1 MSLTER
7 NLPPVPIN
15 TPLIDQRGMV
25 TQPWLGFFRHLFNRV
40 GGHSA
45 KTNIELDLDS
55 AGSVTSDMI
64 AALAVT
70 TAKIAAGAVT
80 ASKMA
85 DDAVTEDSIADGA
98 VTEDKLADG
107 SVTTPKLADDAVTA
121 DKLADDAVDTD
132 AILDDAVTTDKLA
145 DSAVDTDQLADGSV
159 TEPKIA
165 DGAVTEDKLGAGSV
179 TVTKIQDGIITVAK
193 IDAEDSDAG
202 QVIQSAGNGAAF
214 WGDIVI
220 TGVESSGNM
229 LTDGDGNTT
238 LNIGP
243 APGDASGL
251 FILTDSGAVK
261 WEVNITNA
269 GVLYTTG
276 PSSETVSDA
285 FKITKPDASF
295 GQIGVNTDGSLYVDT
310 VPTAPDINNLFFL
323 QSPNGSLW
331 KLLIGN
337 DNAIYVTEDN
347 GDGNKFSFTTPDGTI
362 LWQLRALPGYIPLQY
377 LRVLSAADLIVA
389 TPPPTVTDLLPIALY
404 DTGAVKRL
412 IFYDSAAWRYVHDNS
427 SV

>member
-1 MSLTER
+1 MSTPER

-15 TPLIDQRGMV
+15 TPLIDQKGMV

-55 AGSVTSDMI
+55 DGSISTDMI
-64 AALAVT
+64 QDLAITTPKLAAES
-70 TAKIAAGAVT
+70 VT

-85 DDAVTEDSIADGA
+85 DDAVTTAAILDDAVTTDKIADGA
-98 VTEDKLADG
+98 VTTIKLD
-107 SVTTPKLADDAVTA
+107 DDAVTA

-132 AILDDAVTTDKLA
+132 AILDDAVTTDKIA

-165 DGAVTEDKLGAGSV
+165 AGAVTEDKLGAGSV
-179 TVTKIQDGIITVAK
+179 TVTKIQDNIITVAK
-193 IDAEDSDAG
+193 IDAEDSDSG

-214 WGDIVI
+214 WGDVTI
-220 TGVESSGNM
+220 TGAESSGNM
-229 LTDGDGNTT
+229 HTDGYGNTT

-251 FILTDSGAVK
+251 FVLTDSGAVK

-276 PSSETVSDA
+276 PSSETESDA

-295 GQIGVNTDGSLYVDT
+295 GQLGVNTDGSLYVDT
-310 VPTAPDINNLFFL
+310 VPSATEINNDFFL

-331 KLLIGN
+331 KILIGN
-337 DNAIYVTEDN
+337 DNALYVTEDN

-377 LRVLSAADLIVA
+377 LRVLSAADLIIA